1 MDLSS
6 YMEPAFFIG
15 QIFQNIDSAKTADA
29 EKRAKFYNN
38 QCNRSKITQENFAP
52 SNSFMKL

>member
-1 MDLSS
+1 
-6 YMEPAFFIG
+6 MEASFSIG

-29 EKRAKFYNN
+29 EKCAKFYNN